1 MAGMQVRII
10 SSYYIIATITLG
22 EPEETKGPPEPP
34 AGQVNTKPQ
43 QDYSTDATA
52 I

>member
-10 SSYYIIATITLG
+10 SSYYMIATITLG
-22 EPEETKGPPEPP
+22 EPEGTK
-34 AGQVNTKPQ
+34 AHQNRQRARVNTKLQ

>member
-10 SSYYIIATITLG
+10 YSYYIIATITLG
-22 EPEETKGPPEPP
+22 EPEETR
-34 AGQVNTKPQ
+34 AHQNRQRARVNIKPQ
-43 QDYSTDATA
+43 QDYSTDATT